1 MTRKVDPRTP
11 RALVPASELPP
22 FTPVPRRCNR
32 HDGWTAERQRG
43 FIEALATTGSVRAAA
58 KAVDMAQEGAYAL
71 RRQPGAESFRAAWQ
85 AALDLG
91 VQRIEDV
98 AMDRALNGVEEDYY
112 VYGKQV
118 GTRRRYNDRLL
129 MFMLRNRAPERFAA
143 GGSSLKGLNAVGKM
157 EKRRLK
163 KKWRKAWEAE
173 QEARRA
179 AEKAS
184 APTPAEARASLARKV
199 EALRRQVME
208 DQAGEEAL
216 WRRYRPDTRAAW
228 LAWEEL
234 RCRDLGREFRRPM
247 WAVEDAAEVVEEGS
261 PEGAHSL
268 ALPPPGEEAPTP
280 DHAPDHAAEAE
291 ALLAKQREEAEREAA
306 DERLAQ
312 QARESEGPR
321 VRTLRDAG
329 CR

>member
-1 MTRKVDPRTP
+1 MTRKADPRST

-179 AEKAS
+179 AEKA
-184 APTPAEARASLARKV
+184 AEPTPAEARASLARKV

-234 RCRDLGREFRRPM
+234 RCRDLGREFRRPV
-247 WAVEDAAEVVEEGS
+247 WAVEDDGVEDGVEIVAEGS
-261 PEGAHSL
+261 PEL
-268 ALPPPGEEAPTP
+268 ALPPPAEEAPTR
-280 DHAPDHAAEAE
+280 DHAAEAE
-291 ALLAKQREEAEREAA
+291 ALLAKQHEETEREAA

-321 VRTLRDAG
+321 VRTLRDSSW
-329 CR
+329 R